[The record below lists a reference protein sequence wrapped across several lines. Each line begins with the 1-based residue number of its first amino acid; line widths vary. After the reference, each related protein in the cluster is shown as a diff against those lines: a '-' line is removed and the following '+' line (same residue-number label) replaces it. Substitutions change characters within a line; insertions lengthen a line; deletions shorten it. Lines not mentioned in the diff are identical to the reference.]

1 MEDVK
6 ILRVELK
13 GKKYLVY
20 SSVDDD
26 PVKVTEDTIV
36 NHKLFKGTVLSSEL
50 WDKIKN
56 GNDESLLFDKALNH
70 IDYKPRT
77 TKEIKDFLKKK
88 EATVDV
94 IERIIERLISIRY
107 LNDEKYTERF
117 IEEGIRNKK
126 GPVILFHQ
134 LEDLGIDRIMIN
146 QYLDNYTKEIEY
158 DNALDIA
165 TKYYK
170 TVLKHPA
177 KKQRELIYNK
187 LIRSGYNYDI
197 SSKVI
202 NMIEYTTDDLEELN
216 TLYNKLKEKTD
227 DKNKIITSL
236 ISKGYKYEDIKK
248 IMNE

>member
-94 IERIIERLISIRY
+94 IERIIERLISMY
-107 LNDEKYTERF
+107 LTSILLMSLRRSSTELLSTLLV
-117 IEEGIRNKK
+117 EH
-126 GPVILFHQ
+126 L
-134 LEDLGIDRIMIN
+134 LG
-146 QYLDNYTKEIEY
+146 
-158 DNALDIA
+158 
-165 TKYYK
+165 
-170 TVLKHPA
+170 
-177 KKQRELIYNK
+177 
-187 LIRSGYNYDI
+187 
-197 SSKVI
+197 
-202 NMIEYTTDDLEELN
+202 
-216 TLYNKLKEKTD
+216 
-227 DKNKIITSL
+227 
-236 ISKGYKYEDIKK
+236 
-248 IMNE
+248 